1 MHTRLLIVSLVAGIT
16 ACGSIESDEVMAPRQ
31 PLAPG
36 GGAGG
41 AGAATFSGTVQP
53 ILVEYCSKCHNASSP
68 TGGLDVTSYEA
79 ITAAGVIAPGDP
91 DGSLM
96 IQYLEGGVM
105 PPPGNRGPTDEEI
118 ASIRAWVLAGAPND

>member
-1 MHTRLLIVSLVAGIT
+1 
-16 ACGSIESDEVMAPRQ
+16 MAPRQ
-31 PLAPG
+31 PLPG

-41 AGAATFSGTVQP
+41 AGEATFSGTVQP

-68 TGGLDVTSYEA
+68 TGGLDVTSYEGIA
-79 ITAAGVIAPGDP
+79 VAGVIVPGDP

-105 PPPGNRGPTDEEI
+105 PPPGNRGPSDEEI
-118 ASIRAWVLAGAPND
+118 AAIRAWVLAGAPND